1 LLWISREKKTISRS
15 GWAKQA
21 KIQMY
26 GLRAYSAFDKHN
38 IGYAFWPMKKIDNI
52 AGITNV
58 KITPEYRKLLDYWK
72 NGGEKPSKEY
82 AKKALMDC

>member
-1 LLWISREKKTISRS
+1 MPYLAGRNRRKLKCMVYRTIQLL
-15 GWAKQA
+15 
-21 KIQMY
+21 
-26 GLRAYSAFDKHN
+26 DKHN

-58 KITPEYRKLLDYWK
+58 KITPEYQKLLEYWK

-82 AKKALMDC
+82 AKSFDADC